1 MSMLFPLLLIG
12 MLVFIFWS
20 SRSQQK
26 KQDAA
31 IAQLK
36 VGDRVLTQSGLVGR
50 LVGLEPRYAKIEI
63 APGVKVQVLRTSL
76 SGRDA
81 DETPQKKE
89 KAEPPASD
97 KKT

>member
-1 MSMLFPLLLIG
+1 

-31 IAQLK
+31 ISQLK
-36 VGDRVLTQSGLVGR
+36 KGDKVVTQSGLIGR
-50 LVGLEPRYAKIEI
+50 LVELEPRYAKIEV
-63 APGVKVQVLRTSL
+63 APGVKIQVLRTSL

-81 DETPQKKE
+81 DDTPQKKDEPSSE
-89 KAEPPASD
+89 KKS
-97 KKT
+97 